1 MKNKDKVN
9 ILDVIPLRKDNIST
23 TITEDGK
30 VVLGIL
36 RFKSNWI
43 NKYFM
48 PKSISKEIHVPLDVY
63 GSEVWKALDGK
74 SSISKITAEV
84 KLVFPDTEGLDERIL
99 TYLYRLKHDKL
110 IDFVA

>member
-1 MKNKDKVN
+1 MKSKDKVN

-23 TITEDGK
+23 SIAEDGK
-30 VVLGIL
+30 VTLGIL
-36 RFKSNWI
+36 RFKSKWI

-48 PKSISKEIHVPLDVY
+48 PKSISSEIYVQLDMY
-63 GSEVWKALDGK
+63 GSEVWKMLDGK
-74 SSISKITAEV
+74 RSISEIIEV
-84 KLVFPDTEGLDERIL
+84 VQLVFPNEDGLDERII